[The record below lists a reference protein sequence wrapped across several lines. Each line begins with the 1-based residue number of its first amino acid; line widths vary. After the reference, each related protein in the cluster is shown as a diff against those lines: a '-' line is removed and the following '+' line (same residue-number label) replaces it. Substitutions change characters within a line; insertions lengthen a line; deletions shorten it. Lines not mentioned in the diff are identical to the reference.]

1 MSQGR
6 TLTGRICEEET
17 APTGAVS
24 LQTTLYSSPLRN
36 PPRPAVRLTCQHA
49 GNESVLRLGENLLG
63 SAASAAAG
71 AHHAIP
77 SATPGAGRVPA
88 RPTCG
93 VTARGCPPPPR
104 RQPASNPWAAA

>member
-24 LQTTLYSSPLRN
+24 LQTTLSSSPLRN

-49 GNESVLRLGENLLG
+49 ANESVLRLGENLLG

-71 AHHAIP
+71 AHHAIRRT
-77 SATPGAGRVPA
+77 TPGVGRVPA
-88 RPTCG
+88 CPTCG
-93 VTARGCPPPPR
+93 ATARGRPPPPGH
-104 RQPASNPWAAA
+104 QPASNPRAAA